1 MPSGRGKGACYG
13 GVAPLRGP
21 FPNPRIT
28 PPCLALRLCVRCPPV
43 PTKAS
48 LSEQAG
54 AHIYPRMR
62 GGMKYDKVSPFV
74 RTPARR
80 RRDCR
85 GLYERGSGPPLFFCF
100 IPVCSDS
107 ISCALRAVGKGP
119 VMGALPPFEAPFQ
132 TPESPPV
139 PRAEALCSLP
149 ACSNKSFAFGTGG
162 RIHPSPYA
170 GRHEV
175 TTRVITLRAY
185 PGPPPEGLPEGRAR
199 PEKNR
204 SSSAGPYGGKGK
216 IGMTWGL
223 GVPLHA
229 IPCRQVRVFRKRSF
243 CWNTRTPGGR
253 GDVRL

>member
-1 MPSGRGKGACYG
+1 M
-13 GVAPLRGP
+13 
-21 FPNPRIT
+21 
-28 PPCLALRLCVRCPPV
+28 
-43 PTKAS
+43 
-48 LSEQAG
+48 
-54 AHIYPRMR
+54 
-62 GGMKYDKVSPFV
+62 

-80 RRDCR
+80 RRNCQGCGHDLR
-85 GLYERGSGPPLFFCF
+85 KIAPPAGRTGRCVVLFVAGTTCIFPF
-100 IPVCSDS
+100 SPLLSMTFP
-107 ISCALRAVGKGP
+107 LRPPGGGKGP

-162 RIHPSPYA
+162 RTHPSPYA

-175 TTRVITLRAY
+175 RTRELPFRAY
-185 PGPPPEGLPEGRAR
+185 PVPPSEGLPGCGHDLRT
-199 PEKNR
+199 PKPL
-204 SSSAGPYGGKGK
+204 AGPYGGKGVS
-216 IGMTWGL
+216 MTWGL
-223 GVPLHA
+223 GVTLHA